1 MTEITLIRL
10 NTCLQVVHSLSGET
24 LMKQIPQRFNMVWL
38 TFNNM
43 VSSVKEI
50 NIGYVLEV
58 QKKGPSRTWE
68 HKAGLL
74 REGKP
79 ALKFEEGK
87 IWSDVEE

>member
-10 NTCLQVVHSLSGET
+10 NTCLQAVHSLSGET
-24 LMKQIPQRFNMVWL
+24 LVKQIPQHFNMVWL

-43 VSSVKEI
+43 VSSVEEI

-58 QKKGPSRTWE
+58 QRKGPNRTWE

-74 REGKP
+74 KEGKP
-79 ALKFEEGK
+79 ALEFEEGE
-87 IWSDVEE
+87 IWSDVKE